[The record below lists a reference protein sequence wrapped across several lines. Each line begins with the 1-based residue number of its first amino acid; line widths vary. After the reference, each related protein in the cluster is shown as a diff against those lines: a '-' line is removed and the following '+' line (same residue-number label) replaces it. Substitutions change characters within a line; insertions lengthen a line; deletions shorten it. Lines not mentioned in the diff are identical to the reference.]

1 MRYFDRTE
9 GGTVVVAVWVVV
21 GPAYLL
27 LTPNL
32 GEQCLIAHVSKYL
45 GNIRCR
51 QLHVNSNF
59 HSHPQTTSRPQVSIS
74 HQQSPNKR
82 Y

>member
-32 GEQCLIAHVSKYL
+32 GEQCLIAHVSK
-45 GNIRCR
+45 
-51 QLHVNSNF
+51 
-59 HSHPQTTSRPQVSIS
+59 IS
-74 HQQSPNKR
+74 AISDANN
-82 Y
+82 